1 MAEKITVLGAGS
13 WGMAIAQ
20 LLARNGHQVKLWEFD
35 PGEFDKLNRF
45 RTIPSKLKDFRL
57 PDSVGITNDL
67 NAAVADASLIVLAVP
82 SQSLRSAL
90 KTLGRLPVGVGIVN
104 LAKGVETGTLKRM
117 SEVIEGELKLPPDKI
132 ATLSGPSHAE
142 EVVRDLP
149 TTVVVAGK
157 PEAFVVS
164 LQGIFSS
171 QFFRVYFCDD
181 LIGVELGG
189 ALKNIIAI
197 ASGIADGL
205 GMGDNTRGALITRG
219 LAEITRLGL
228 AMGAQTQTF
237 AGLSGIGDLVTTCS
251 SRHSRNRYVGERLG
265 LGEKLVDIL
274 NDMSMV
280 AEGVETT
287 KSGYELAHDFSVEM
301 PITTEV
307 YRVLF
312 EDKPARRAVEELMGR
327 ELKAEVWR

>member
-1 MAEKITVLGAGS
+1 MAEKISVLGAGS
-13 WGMAIAQ
+13 WGMAVTQ
-20 LLARNGHQVKLWEFD
+20 LLAGNGHKVTLWEFD

-45 RTIPSKLKDFRL
+45 RTISSKLKDFRL

-67 NAAVADASLIVLAVP
+67 KAAVADAGLIVLAVP
-82 SQSLRSAL
+82 AQSLRSVL
-90 KTLGRLPVGVGIVN
+90 KTLGRFPTGVGVVN

-117 SEVIEGELKLPPDKI
+117 SEVIESELKLPPDKI

-142 EVVRDLP
+142 EVIRDLP
-149 TTVVVAGK
+149 TTVVVAGR

-164 LQGIFSS
+164 LQEIFSG
-171 QFFRVYFCDD
+171 QFFRVYFCGD

-228 AMGAQTQTF
+228 AMGAQSQTF

-265 LGEKLVDIL
+265 LGEKLADIL
-274 NDMSMV
+274 GSMSMV

-287 KSGYELAHDFSVEM
+287 KSGYELARNFGVEM

-312 EDKPARRAVEELMGR
+312 EDKPARQAVEELMGR

>member
-1 MAEKITVLGAGS
+1 
-13 WGMAIAQ
+13 
-20 LLARNGHQVKLWEFD
+20 
-35 PGEFDKLNRF
+35 
-45 RTIPSKLKDFRL
+45 
-57 PDSVGITNDL
+57 
-67 NAAVADASLIVLAVP
+67 
-82 SQSLRSAL
+82 
-90 KTLGRLPVGVGIVN
+90 
-104 LAKGVETGTLKRM
+104 
-117 SEVIEGELKLPPDKI
+117 LKLLPDKI

-149 TTVVVAGK
+149 TTVVVAGE
-157 PEAFVVS
+157 PEAFVYS
-164 LQGIFSS
+164 LQEIFSS
-171 QFFRVYFCDD
+171 QFFRVYFCSD
-181 LIGVELGG
+181 LVGVELGG

-251 SRHSRNRYVGERLG
+251 SRHSRNRHVGERLG
-265 LGEKLVDIL
+265 LGEKLADIL

-280 AEGVETT
+280 AEGVQTT
-287 KSGYELAHDFSVEM
+287 KSGYELARNFNVEM

-312 EDKPARRAVEELMGR
+312 EDKPARQAVEELMGR
-327 ELKAEVWR
+327 KLKSEVWR